1 MNFPLREQAI
11 CSIFFFAFTQVP
23 ANAQISEHNEQALV
37 SDIKASVIDG
47 DTFRDPRDG
56 QSYRLFGIDACE
68 KDQDAYTSLGQAW
81 PCGAV
86 ATTWLASHVVG
97 RAVTCTIIKPDIY
110 GRKLAKC
117 GTEETPDLGAA
128 MVQEGQAVVYRFYGR
143 PTEPAYLP
151 LEAKAQTEHRG
162 IWQGAV
168 QDPAAWRH
176 DHHAHHDQAVE

>member
-1 MNFPLREQAI
+1 MHFPRRWQTISFLLFLA
-11 CSIFFFAFTQVP
+11 SSHGPANTQV
-23 ANAQISEHNEQALV
+23 IDHNQQSQTLV
-37 SDIKASVIDG
+37 SDITAGVIDG

-68 KDQDAYTSLGQAW
+68 KDQQAYTSLGQAW

-117 GTEETPDLGAA
+117 GTQETPDLGAA
-128 MVQEGQAVVYRFYGR
+128 MVQEGQAIVYRFHGR

-151 LEAKAQTEHRG
+151 LEAKAQIDHRG
-162 IWQGAV
+162 IWQGTV
-168 QDPAAWRH
+168 EEPYLWRRNH
-176 DHHAHHDQAVE
+176 RSSSHDQ